1 MVSFVKIMKNVQRSG
16 RQENTYRIAQQIH
29 AGGYSHHFA
38 PLEHLYEKNHY
49 NYVSDFR
56 LQFIERAYFHPLRP
70 LLSNPIRH
78 FSEMQVNDKES

>member
-1 MVSFVKIMKNVQRSG
+1 MVSFMKIMKNVQRSG

-29 AGGYSHHFA
+29 PSGYGHHFA

-49 NYVSDFR
+49 NYVSNFR

-70 LLSNPIRH
+70 LLSEPNKTISVRC
-78 FSEMQVNDKES
+78 K